1 MLTAFVVDDE
11 ALARRRL
18 ASLIAE
24 VPWATQIGEAA
35 DGAAAIDA
43 IERQRPDVVFLDIQM
58 PEMSGLEV
66 VNRLRTLPQPP
77 TVIFTTAHDQYAVVA
92 FELEA
97 LDYLLKPFSAARFR
111 IAIKRAKQVRAHDK
125 LGALERARN
134 LLATPQE
141 TPLDR
146 IFVREAN
153 AVVPVTLAEV
163 LRVEA
168 QDDYVAVHTSRR
180 SYLLT
185 LRITDMEQRL
195 PNPPFIRVHRSHI
208 VNLDHVDRM
217 TGLDGSRF
225 EVRMK
230 SGDVVPASRARSQ
243 EIRRLSR

>member
-18 ASLIAE
+18 ASLIAD
-24 VPWATQIGEAA
+24 VPWATQVGAAA

-43 IERQRPDVVFLDIQM
+43 IGRQRPDVVFLDIHM

-77 TVIFTTAHDQYAVVA
+77 TVIFTTAHDQYAVAA

-111 IAIKRAKQVRAHDK
+111 IALERARQAHAHDK
-125 LGALERARN
+125 LGALDRARN

-141 TPLDR
+141 APLDR

-153 AVVPVTLAEV
+153 AVVPLTLAEV

-168 QDDYVAVHTSRR
+168 QDDYVAVHTPRR

-185 LRITDMEQRL
+185 LRISDMEQRL

-217 TGLDGSRF
+217 IGLDGSRF

-230 SGDVVPASRARSQ
+230 NGDVVPASRARSQ

>member
-18 ASLIAE
+18 ASLIAD
-24 VPWATQIGEAA
+24 VPWATQVGAAA

-77 TVIFTTAHDQYAVVA
+77 TVIFTTAHDQYAVAA

-111 IAIKRAKQVRAHDK
+111 IAFERARQARAHDK
-125 LGALERARN
+125 LGALDRARN
-134 LLATPQE
+134 LFATPQE
-141 TPLDR
+141 ALLDR

-153 AVVPVTLAEV
+153 AVVPLTLGDV

-168 QDDYVAVHTSRR
+168 QDDYVAVHASRR

-185 LRITDMEQRL
+185 LRISDMEQRL

-217 TGLDGSRF
+217 IGLDGSRF

-230 SGDVVPASRARSQ
+230 NGDVVPASRARSQ
-243 EIRRLSR
+243 EIRRMSR

>member
-11 ALARRRL
+11 GLARRRL
-18 ASLIAE
+18 ASLIAD
-24 VPWATQIGEAA
+24 VPWATQVGEAA
-35 DGAAAIDA
+35 DGAAAVDA

-77 TVIFTTAHDQYAVVA
+77 TVIFTTAHDQYAVA

-111 IAIKRAKQVRAHDK
+111 IAIERARQARAHDK
-125 LGALERARN
+125 LGALDRAHN
-134 LLATPQE
+134 LLATPQQV
-141 TPLDR
+141 PLVW

-153 AVVPVTLAEV
+153 AVVPLTLAEV

-168 QDDYVAVHTSRR
+168 QDDYVAVHTARR

-185 LRITDMEQRL
+185 LRIGDLEQRL

-217 TGLDGSRF
+217 IGLDGSRF

-243 EIRRLSR
+243 EIRRISR

>member
-24 VPWATQIGEAA
+24 IPWATQVGAAA
-35 DGAAAIDA
+35 DGASAIDA

-77 TVIFTTAHDQYAVVA
+77 TVIFTTAHEQYAVAA

-111 IAIKRAKQVRAHDK
+111 IAFERARQARAHDK
-125 LGALERARN
+125 LGALDRARN
-134 LLATPQE
+134 LLATPQG
-141 TPLDR
+141 PLDR

-153 AVVPVTLAEV
+153 AVVPLTLADV

-168 QDDYVAVHTSRR
+168 QDDYVAVHASRR

-185 LRITDMEQRL
+185 LRISDMEQRL

-217 TGLDGSRF
+217 IGLDGSRF

-230 SGDVVPASRARSQ
+230 NGDVVPASRARSH
-243 EIRRLSR
+243 EIRRISR